1 MHAFKPSTLEVE
13 AGKISEFKVS
23 LVLVY
28 RVSSM
33 TARVTKRNLPQPT
46 PKSPKPE
53 WNNSGLRHE
62 RDLRVMCS
70 RCQRYCPK

>member
-1 MHAFKPSTLEVE
+1 MMHAFKPSTLEVE

-33 TARVTKRNLPQPT
+33 TARVTKRNLPP
-46 PKSPKPE
+46 PPPPYKKPE
-53 WNNSGLRHE
+53 
-62 RDLRVMCS
+62 
-70 RCQRYCPK
+70 

>member
-1 MHAFKPSTLEVE
+1 MMHAFKPSTLEVE

-33 TARVTKRNLPQPT
+33 TARVTKRNLPPPPP
-46 PKSPKPE
+46 PKALNLNGIIVACGMRE
-53 WNNSGLRHE
+53 T
-62 RDLRVMCS
+62 
-70 RCQRYCPK
+70 